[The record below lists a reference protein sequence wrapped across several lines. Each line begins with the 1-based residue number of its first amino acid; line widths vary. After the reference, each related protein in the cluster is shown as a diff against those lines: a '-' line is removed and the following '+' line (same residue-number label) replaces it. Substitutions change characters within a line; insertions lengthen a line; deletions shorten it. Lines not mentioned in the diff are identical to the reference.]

1 MTHICVS
8 KLIIIGSDTGLST
21 GRRQA
26 IIWTNAK
33 ILLVRPLGTNF
44 SEISIEIHIFSFKKM
59 YMKMSSGNWQ
69 PSCPGLNVLIIYARV
84 IIPVLN
90 HEIIEPLSGS
100 GTKNSYSLNPI
111 ILPVMGLV
119 CLFGNFKQRN
129 FPQIIFDCIIQYWIL
144 IHWKYHIIGPFWPY
158 KHCSAKYLSRP
169 SYAHINET
177 SNCFHISDKVTLIWL
192 GRPYLMCIKRW
203 CISEAVR
210 SLRARASEVL
220 KHIEGRGTLQN
231 ETFAS
236 YSQPTQYRCHCI
248 IWGCNGH

>member
-8 KLIIIGSDTGLST
+8 RLIIIGSDNGLS
-21 GRRQA
+21 
-26 IIWTNAK
+26 
-33 ILLVRPLGTNF
+33 
-44 SEISIEIHIFSFKKM
+44 
-59 YMKMSSGNWQ
+59 
-69 PSCPGLNVLIIYARV
+69 
-84 IIPVLN
+84 
-90 HEIIEPLSGS
+90 
-100 GTKNSYSLNPI
+100 
-111 ILPVMGLV
+111 PVMGLV

-129 FPQIIFDCIIQYWIL
+129 FPKIVFDCIIQYWIL
-144 IHWKYHIIGPFWPY
+144 IHWKYHKIGPFWPY

-192 GRPYLMCIKRW
+192 SRPLFNVYQTLMH
-203 CISEAVR
+203 SEAGEDWNCQITEGKGKR
-210 SLRARASEVL
+210 SAQTL

-236 YSQPTQYRCHCI
+236 YSQSTQYRCHCI